1 MLSPNWRHRLAEM
14 MTQKLIVIKS
24 VLYES
29 IESAELSIEFAYQ
42 TTASVARYLQFVL
55 CRLVSS

>member
-42 TTASVARYLQFVL
+42 TTASVARYLQFVFR
-55 CRLVSS
+55 RLVSS